1 MSAVEKL
8 SDIQEKN
15 KSMICL
21 GLDLDPKR
29 MPPDYTKNIKGMY
42 DFVMDIIDATSDS
55 VCAYKPNMAFYE
67 NKGPEGISLL
77 TSIVEHM
84 PEDVVLIIDGKRGDI
99 GNTASFYAE
108 ALYKQLKADWVTL
121 NPYMGNDAM
130 RPFLE

>member
-8 SDIQEKN
+8 KNIQDKN

-21 GLDLDPKR
+21 GLDLDAKR

-42 DFVMDIIDATSDS
+42 DFVMDIIEATSDM

-84 PEDVVLIIDGKRGDI
+84 PEDVVIIP
-99 GNTASFYAE
+99 NTNSNIIY
-108 ALYKQLKADWVTL
+108 T
-121 NPYMGNDAM
+121 PI
-130 RPFLE
+130 PCP